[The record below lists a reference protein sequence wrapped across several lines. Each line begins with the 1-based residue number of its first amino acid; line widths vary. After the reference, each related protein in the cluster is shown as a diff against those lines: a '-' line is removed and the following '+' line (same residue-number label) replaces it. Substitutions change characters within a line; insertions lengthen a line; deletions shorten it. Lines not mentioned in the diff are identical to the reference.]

1 MLSMNETFKLF
12 HSQMERMKKFSQ
24 KFITSIFLT
33 KKELYNGLKVK
44 KEKKRII
51 QKSCKV

>member
-1 MLSMNETFKLF
+1 MLSMNEIFKLL
-12 HSQMERMKKFSQ
+12 MGRMKKFSQ
-24 KFITSIFLT
+24 KFTTSFFLT
-33 KKELYNGLKVK
+33 KKELYNGVKVK

>member
-1 MLSMNETFKLF
+1 MNGENEKVQPKV
-12 HSQMERMKKFSQ
+12 HNV
-24 KFITSIFLT
+24 IFLT
-33 KKELYNGLKVK
+33 KKELYNGLKVN